1 MGTVGRKDM
10 HPSIARVS
18 ASVWIAGSSQVL
30 ANEGVGQPI
39 SHEFGKSTERP
50 GSSPRLQDQ
59 IRRAPSPCTTAAVD
73 AARDLSPLRAAG
85 IPAAAPWAELQ
96 PRSPHAPAED
106 SPIMPTPDL
115 APRTSL
121 GASMDR
127 PLTPQPTLGKQ
138 PIVGLAALGPDAAFC
153 ELPPSVQGLGAQ
165 GTGQVL
171 DKLPDA
177 PLAKVVVA
185 APVEPAE
192 RAASPAQQRYRP
204 VARHKTPSHVPR
216 HGPISASPPPLPL
229 PPALDPS
236 TARQRASQPIE
247 TLPPNHLRLAAPQF
261 PKLEGGNAPG
271 PGSAALGKIAPL
283 QAMESTVAGPQQMSQ
298 DSASPGIPGS
308 AVEAIVVAELPKLV
322 DQDPA
327 ERGGAIVIESEAL
340 HEDPGIRQVTCPEV

>member
-1 MGTVGRKDM
+1 M
-10 HPSIARVS
+10 
-18 ASVWIAGSSQVL
+18 L
-30 ANEGVGQPI
+30 ANEGVGQPL
-39 SHEFGKSTERP
+39 SHEFGMPTERP

-59 IRRAPSPCTTAAVD
+59 MRRGPSPRTTAAVD

-85 IPAAAPWAELQ
+85 IPAAAPWAEPQ

-138 PIVGLAALGPDAAFC
+138 PIMGLAALGPDAALC
-153 ELPPSVQGLGAQ
+153 EPLPSVQGLGGQ
-165 GTGQVL
+165 GMGQVL
-171 DKLPDA
+171 EKPPDA
-177 PLAKVVVA
+177 PLTKVVVA

-192 RAASPAQQRYRP
+192 RAASPPQQRFRP
-204 VARHKTPSHVPR
+204 VARHKISSHVPR
-216 HGPISASPPPLPL
+216 HGPLAASPPPLPL

-247 TLPPNHLRLAAPQF
+247 TLPPNQLRLAAPQP

-271 PGSAALGKIAPL
+271 SGPAALGKVAPL
-283 QAMESTVAGPQQMSQ
+283 QAMESTVAGPQQLSQ
-298 DSASPGIPGS
+298 DSAPGIPGS
-308 AVEAIVVAELPKLV
+308 AVEAAVELEPPKLV

-327 ERGGAIVIESEAL
+327 ETGVAIVIESEAP
-340 HEDPGIRQVTCPEV
+340 HEDPGIRQVSCAED